1 MFLALAHTKLHV
13 FKFAGELVIE
23 SYKLMELLPTYER
36 FNVCSQIR
44 RAALSIKLNIAEGA
58 SRKTTTE
65 RRRFFEI
72 ARGSLI
78 ELDTAIG
85 VCVELHLLS
94 SENVAAAGNLIEQI
108 YKMISAMIRN

>member
-1 MFLALAHTKLHV
+1 MFLVLAHTKLHV

-23 SYKLMELLPTYER
+23 SYKLMELVPTHER
-36 FNVCSQIR
+36 FNVCSQIK

-58 SRKTTTE
+58 SRKTITE

-85 VCVELHLLS
+85 VCRIASFS